1 VHVLSGD
8 LYHESFLLYAVAV
21 ELFGSE
27 RCTAGGVVGG
37 LGLAGARTGR
47 RLLVVV
53 VLQYVIAARL
63 RHVHVRT

>member
-1 VHVLSGD
+1 MPVLSGD

-53 VLQYVIAARL
+53 VLQM
-63 RHVHVRT
+63 